1 MIDDLLI
8 SYLEAK
14 SEKNKCVKSARYD
27 EAAKYRDDEKNLSER
42 IFRLLNPDDLL
53 PLNLQ
58 LEAPRYVAKVATIG
72 QNRFEDFIREYFQK
86 EFNCDIDNSDICLK
100 NINRQKKLKDIGI

>member
-1 MIDDLLI
+1 MIIDDLLI

-14 SEKNKCVKSARYD
+14 SEKFKCVKSAQYD
-27 EAAKYRDDEKNLSER
+27 EAAKYREDERNLSER

-58 LEAPRYVAKVATIG
+58 FEVVTIG
-72 QNRFEDFIREYFQK
+72 QNRFEDFIREYCQK
-86 EFNCDIDNSDICLK
+86 EFNCDISDSDICLK

>member
-1 MIDDLLI
+1 MIIDDLLI
-8 SYLEAK
+8 RYLEAK
-14 SEKNKCVKSARYD
+14 SEKLKCVKSARYD
-27 EAAKYRDDEKNLSER
+27 EAAKYREDERNLSER

-53 PLNLQ
+53 PLGL
-58 LEAPRYVAKVATIG
+58 VTIG

>member
-8 SYLEAK
+8 RYLEAK

-27 EAAKYRDDEKNLSER
+27 EAVKYRDDEKNLSER

-53 PLNLQ
+53 PLNLHSKWR
-58 LEAPRYVAKVATIG
+58 LLVK
-72 QNRFEDFIREYFQK
+72 
-86 EFNCDIDNSDICLK
+86 IDLK
-100 NINRQKKLKDIGI
+100 IL

>member
-8 SYLEAK
+8 RYLEAK

-27 EAAKYRDDEKNLSER
+27 EAVKYRDDEKNLSER

-58 LEAPRYVAKVATIG
+58 LEVATIG
-72 QNRFEDFIREYFQK
+72 QNRFEDFIREYCK
-86 EFNCDIDNSDICLK
+86 SEFNCDISDSDLCLK